1 MTQDNEDSLLRSVAL
16 QNAESI
22 RLLRLRAEQQAEAAL
37 REQASLLNLTHDAI
51 FVRDMH
57 GTAKYWNRGAEDL
70 YGWPAEQA
78 VGRVTQELLKT
89 IFQVPREQI
98 EEEVIGAGRWEGE
111 LVQTKKDG
119 SQVVV
124 ASRWSLQR
132 DESGAPVAILV
143 INNDITK
150 RKRAEEL
157 ARRSEKELRDVVNAV
172 PAFIWSTL
180 PDGAVDF
187 VNDRWLEFTGLSPQD
202 ALGWNWEAAVHP
214 DDRSR
219 AVTEWRAALER
230 GRSTEG
236 EMRVR
241 RADGE
246 FRWWFFRNV
255 PLRDETGNIA
265 KWYGTGIDI
274 DDRKRAESLLAAE
287 KRILEMVAKG
297 DSLTEILNSL
307 CRLVEEPAKGVL
319 ASILLLDGDRLRHG
333 GAPSLPNAYTDAI
346 NGALIGPSAGSCG
359 TAAYRGEPVV
369 VEDIATDPLWADY
382 RDLALPHSL
391 CACWSTPVFS
401 SQGKV
406 IATFAM
412 YYREP
417 RRPTQRDQET
427 IDQITHLA
435 GVAIQQKL
443 AEENLKRSEAYLAEA
458 EKLTHTGS
466 WAWDPRIQKVL
477 YCSEEMFRIFGLDPR
492 ESLPTRENFRQR
504 IHPEDRD
511 WVKKEFERSLRERVD
526 TFAEYRVLL
535 IDGTVRHINASG
547 HPVID
552 EHGELIEFVGTA
564 VDVTERKRAE
574 LERRRLASLVEQAA
588 DLMAISDLS
597 GGTPIYLN
605 KAGLKMVGF
614 DSWEEAKVRRG
625 IHYIFPADRQFVDE
639 VLWPTVLKE
648 GSWSGEMRFRHFK
661 SGDPIP
667 VLYSA
672 FRIDDPKT
680 GQPVNVGNVCRDIT
694 DRKRAEEKLRA
705 SEQRLLD
712 AQMELARITR
722 LTALGELTASIAHE
736 VNQPL
741 AAIVANAEACLR
753 WLKRGIPDL
762 DAARRSV
769 EWIIDDGNRASEVIR
784 RVRALANK
792 TDIEKAPLDINDVT
806 REVIAL
812 VQRELRSHQVSLRM
826 ELASALPKILGD
838 RVQLQQ
844 VIINLVMNGIE
855 AMRSVTDR
863 PRELVILSR
872 QDEPQQVLLSVT
884 DCGIEIT
891 TENADRLFNPF
902 FTTKSGGMG
911 MGLSIC
917 RSIIE
922 AHEGRLW
929 ATANLTHGATFQF
942 ALPMNADTAS

>member
-22 RLLRLRAEQQAEAAL
+22 RLVRLRAEQQAEAAL
-37 REQASLLNLTHDAI
+37 REQANLLNLTHDAI
-51 FVRDMH
+51 FVRDMN
-57 GTAKYWNRGAEDL
+57 GTVKYWNRGAEEL

-78 VGRVTQELLKT
+78 VGSVILELLKT
-89 IFQVPREQI
+89 IFQVPLEQI

-111 LVQTKKDG
+111 LVQTRRDG

-132 DESGAPVAILV
+132 DESSAPVAIL
-143 INNDITK
+143 ITNNDITK
-150 RKRAEEL
+150 SKRAEEV
-157 ARRSEKELRDVVNAV
+157 ARRSEKELRGVVNAV
-172 PAFIWSTL
+172 PGFVWSTL

-187 VNDRWLEFTGLSPQD
+187 VNERWLEFTGLSPQD

-219 AVTEWRAALER
+219 ALAEWRAALED

-255 PLRDETGNIA
+255 PLHDETGNIA
-265 KWYGTGIDI
+265 KWYGTSIDI
-274 DDRKRAESLLAAE
+274 EDRKRAESLLAGE

-297 DSLTEILNSL
+297 DSLTEILDSL

-319 ASILLLDGDRLRHG
+319 ATVLLLDGDRLRHG
-333 GAPSLPNAYTDAI
+333 GAPSLPKAYTDAI
-346 NGALIGPSAGSCG
+346 NGAVIGPSAGSCG
-359 TAAYRGEPVV
+359 TAAYRGEPVI

-391 CACWSTPVFS
+391 RACWSTPVFS

-417 RRPTQRDQET
+417 RRPTQRDQEI
-427 IDQITHLA
+427 IDQVTQLA

-443 AEENLKRSEAYLAEA
+443 AEENLQRSAAYLAEA

-466 WAWDPRIQKVL
+466 WAWDPRTEKVL
-477 YCSEEMFRIFGLDPR
+477 YCSEEMFRIFGLNPR
-492 ESLPTRENFRQR
+492 ESLPTRETFRQR

-535 IDGTVRHINASG
+535 NDGTVRHINASG
-547 HPVID
+547 HPVLD
-552 EHGELIEFVGTA
+552 EDGELIEFVGTA

-588 DLMAISDLS
+588 DLMAITDLS

-614 DSWEEAKVRRG
+614 ESWEEARVRRG

-639 VLWPTVLKE
+639 VLWPTVLEK

-661 SGDPIP
+661 TGEPIP

-672 FRIDDPKT
+672 FRIDDPET
-680 GQPVNVGNVCRDIT
+680 RQPVNVGNVCRDIT
-694 DRKRAEEKLRA
+694 DRKRAEERLRV

-712 AQMELARITR
+712 AQMELARVTR
-722 LTALGELTASIAHE
+722 VTTLGELTASIAHE

-741 AAIVANAEACLR
+741 AAVVANAEACLR
-753 WLKRGIPDL
+753 WLDRRIPDL
-762 DAARRSV
+762 DATRRSV

-792 TDIEKAPLDINDVT
+792 TDIEKAPLDINDIT

-812 VQRELRSHQVSLRM
+812 VQRELTSHQVSLRM
-826 ELASALPKILGD
+826 KLAPALPRVLGD

-863 PRELVILSR
+863 PPELVILSR
-872 QDEPQQVLLSVT
+872 QDETQQVLLSVT
-884 DCGIEIT
+884 DCGTGISA
-891 TENADRLFNPF
+891 ENADRLFNPF

-922 AHEGRLW
+922 AHDGRLW
-929 ATANLTHGATFQF
+929 ASANVPDGATFQF
-942 ALPMNADTAS
+942 TLPVNADTAS

>member
-1 MTQDNEDSLLRSVAL
+1 MTRDNEDSLLRSVAQ

-22 RLLRLRAEQQAEAAL
+22 RAVRLRAEQQTEATL
-37 REQASLLNLTHDAI
+37 REQANLLNLTHDAI
-51 FVRDMH
+51 FVHDMN
-57 GTAKYWNRGAEDL
+57 GAVKYWNRGAEEL

-78 VGRVTQELLKT
+78 VGRVIQELLKT
-89 IFQVPREQI
+89 IFQVPFEQI

-132 DESGAPVAILV
+132 DESSAPVAILV

-150 RKRAEEL
+150 RKRAEDV

-172 PAFIWSTL
+172 PAFVWSTL

-219 AVTEWRAALER
+219 AVAERRAALKN

-255 PLRDETGNIA
+255 PLHDETGNIA

-297 DSLTEILNSL
+297 DSLTEILDSL

-333 GAPSLPNAYTDAI
+333 GAPSLPKAYTDAI
-346 NGALIGPSAGSCG
+346 NGAVIGPSAGSCG
-359 TAAYRGEPVV
+359 TAAYRGEPVI

-417 RRPTQRDQET
+417 RRPTQRDQEI
-427 IDQITHLA
+427 IDQITHLT
-435 GVAIQQKL
+435 GVAIQKKL
-443 AEENLKRSEAYLAEA
+443 AEEKLQRSETYLAAA

-466 WAWDPRIQKVL
+466 WAWDPRTQKVL

-492 ESLPTRENFRQR
+492 ESLPARNNFWQR
-504 IHPEDRD
+504 IHPDDRD
-511 WVKKEFERSLRERVD
+511 WVAKRFEESLRERVD
-526 TFAEYRVLL
+526 TFDEFRVLL
-535 IDGTVRHINASG
+535 PDGTVRHINSSG
-547 HPVID
+547 HPVLD
-552 EHGELIEFVGTA
+552 ENGEFIEFVGTA
-564 VDVTERKRAE
+564 VNVTERKRAE

-588 DLMAISDLS
+588 DLMAITDLS

-614 DSWEEAKVRRG
+614 DSWEEARARRG
-625 IHYIFPADRQFVDE
+625 IHYIFPGDRQFVNE
-639 VLWPTVLKE
+639 VLWPTVLEK
-648 GSWSGEMRFRHFK
+648 GSWSGEMSFRHFK
-661 SGDPIP
+661 TGDPIP
-667 VLYSA
+667 ILYSA
-672 FRIDDPKT
+672 FRIDDPQT

-694 DRKRAEEKLRA
+694 ELKRAEEKLRA
-705 SEQRLLD
+705 SEQRLFD
-712 AQMELARITR
+712 AQMELARATR
-722 LTALGELTASIAHE
+722 VTTLGELTASIAHE

-741 AAIVANAEACLR
+741 AAVVNAAAAGRR
-753 WLKRGIPDL
+753 WLDGGTPNL
-762 DAARRSV
+762 DEARSAV
-769 EWIIDDGNRASEVIR
+769 DWIVNEGNRASEVIR

-792 TDIEKAPLDINDVT
+792 TDIEKVPLDVNDVV
-806 REVIAL
+806 REAIAL
-812 VQRELRSHQVSLRM
+812 VQHELTSHRVSLRM
-826 ELASALPKILGD
+826 ELAPALPMILGD

-844 VIINLVMNGIE
+844 VIINLVMNGVE
-855 AMRSVTDR
+855 AMQSVTDQ
-863 PRELVILSR
+863 PGELAIGSHQNETR
-872 QDEPQQVLLSVT
+872 QVLVSVT
-884 DCGIEIT
+884 DSGVGISAEH
-891 TENADRLFNPF
+891 ADRLFNAF
-902 FTTKSGGMG
+902 FTTKSSGMG

-922 AHEGRLW
+922 AHGGRMS
-929 ATANLTHGATFQF
+929 AVNNVGPGATFQF
-942 ALPMNADTAS
+942 VLPLHQEDAS